1 MMKKILKVFLI
12 LIIIIAAAFGILLL
26 GRLNNLSDRVNF

>member
-26 GRLNNLSDRVNF
+26 GIKK